1 MKLVVRFA
9 ADTLMN
15 RLLNQV
21 VHRRHGLIRLRVKE
35 EVAD

>member
-9 ADTLMN
+9 ANTLMN
-15 RLLNQV
+15 QLLNQAG
-21 VHRRHGLIRLRVKE
+21 HRRHGPIRLRVKE